1 MKEFKANPLGKG
13 NNKLFPPKIQIL
25 EEGVKYIQQGAF
37 KGTEFLVPYSEIRDV
52 NISTPFVGFAS
63 IEIYGGKFSRLDPIS
78 GFSNYEVR
86 EMKEYI
92 ELGKKDVKKL
102 HAVLSGKADIE
113 DYEDELDDEDDD
125 VDEDEEEDSDEEDS
139 DILGSFISAF
149 SSSPKPKSK
158 EPKSKDTSVVASTVA
173 SPSAVPP
180 SAKPTPPPPPSFSF
194 YALIDNKQYGP
205 YDKIQFKRLVD
216 NDMVNM
222 DTLVWKEG
230 MAQWQAAKDVP
241 DMEEFFPK
249 KSSQTPPPPPTT
261 MGPPPPPVQ

>member
-13 NNKLFPPKIQIL
+13 NNKLFPPRIEIH
-25 EEGVKYIQQGAF
+25 ENGVKYIQQGVF
-37 KGTEFLVPYSEIRDV
+37 KGTEFLVPFSEIKDV
-52 NISTPFVGFAS
+52 SISTPFIGFGS
-63 IEIYGGKFSRLDPIS
+63 IKIYGGKFSKLDAIS
-78 GFSNYEVR
+78 GFTNDEVR
-86 EMKEYI
+86 EIRDLI
-92 ELGKKDVKKL
+92 ELGQKNPQNLIKALKD
-102 HAVLSGKADIE
+102 E
-113 DYEDELDDEDDD
+113 DWEDEEDEDEDEYEDEDLEDEEYDEEEEDDE
-125 VDEDEEEDSDEEDS
+125 VDEDEEEDPDEEEKEDT
-139 DILGSFISAF
+139 
-149 SSSPKPKSK
+149 PKPVIEEKV
-158 EPKSKDTSVVASTVA
+158 EPVKAPVA
-173 SPSAVPP
+173 
-180 SAKPTPPPPPSFSF
+180 PPPPPSFSF

-249 KSSQTPPPPPTT
+249 KSSQTPPPPPST

>member
-13 NNKLFPPKIQIL
+13 NNKLFPPRIEIH
-25 EEGVKYIQQGAF
+25 ENGVKYIQQGVF
-37 KGTEFLVPYSEIRDV
+37 NGTEFLVPFSEINDIS
-52 NISTPFVGFAS
+52 ISTPFIGFAS
-63 IEIYGGKFSRLDPIS
+63 IKIYGGKFSKLDAIS
-78 GFSNYEVR
+78 GFTNDEVR
-86 EMKEYI
+86 EIRDLI
-92 ELGKKDVKKL
+92 ELGQKNPQNLIKALKD
-102 HAVLSGKADIE
+102 E
-113 DYEDELDDEDDD
+113 EWEDEEDEDLEDEEED
-125 VDEDEEEDSDEEDS
+125 EDPDEDEEEDEDEDEYEDDEEEKEET
-139 DILGSFISAF
+139 
-149 SSSPKPKSK
+149 PKPVIAEKV
-158 EPKSKDTSVVASTVA
+158 EPVKAPVA
-173 SPSAVPP
+173 
-180 SAKPTPPPPPSFSF
+180 PPPPPSFSF

-249 KSSQTPPPPPTT
+249 KTSQTPPPPPTT

>member
-52 NISTPFVGFAS
+52 NISTPFIGFAS

-113 DYEDELDDEDDD
+113 DYEDELDDDDD
-125 VDEDEEEDSDEEDS
+125 DIDDEVESTKAIQPSEVS
-139 DILGSFISAF
+139 
-149 SSSPKPKSK
+149 SK
-158 EPKSKDTSVVASTVA
+158 EEPSIKETAKTVETSKPVG
-173 SPSAVPP
+173 
-180 SAKPTPPPPPSFSF
+180 PPPPPSFSF

-205 YDKIQFKRLVD
+205 YDKVQFKRLVD
-216 NDMVNM
+216 NDMVT
-222 DTLVWKEG
+222 DKTYVWTEG
-230 MAQWQAAKDVP
+230 MDNWKQAKDVSE
-241 DMEEFFPK
+241 MEEFFPK
-249 KSSQTPPPPPTT
+249 SNLMTPPPPPPSPQ
-261 MGPPPPPVQ
+261 GPPPPPIG